1 LDVIPEELKYTKSH
15 EWVRVEIG
23 TATVGITHFAQEQL
37 GDLTFVEL
45 PAVGDHFEAGQEMG
59 TVESVKAA
67 SEIYAP
73 VTGDVV
79 EVNETLEDAPEKVN
93 EDPYGNGWL
102 VRFKIEDEPE
112 GLLSAEEY
120 GNIVTAEE

>member
-1 LDVIPEELKYTKSH
+1 MIPEDLKYTESH
-15 EWVRVEIG
+15 EWLRIENG
-23 TATVGITHFAQEQL
+23 TATMGITHFAQEQL

-45 PAVGDHFEAGQEMG
+45 PEVGAFFEAGQEMG

-73 VTGDVV
+73 VTGEVIA
-79 EVNETLEDAPEKVN
+79 VNEDLEDAPEKVN
-93 EDPYGNGWL
+93 EDPYGNGWM
-102 VRFKIEDEPE
+102 VRFKIDGEPE

-120 GNIVTAEE
+120 ANIVTAEE